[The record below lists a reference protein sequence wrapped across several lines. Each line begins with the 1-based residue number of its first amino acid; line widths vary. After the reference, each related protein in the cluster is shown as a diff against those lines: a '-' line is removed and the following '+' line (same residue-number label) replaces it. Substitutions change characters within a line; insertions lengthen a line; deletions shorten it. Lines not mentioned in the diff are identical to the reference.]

1 MVKTIIR
8 QASLTPFT
16 QYALPRSHALE
27 PFLRL
32 VPLPDLVIV
41 SISISILVNS
51 CSTWKTN
58 LSGIQ
63 WLSGGKPGIIR

>member
-1 MVKTIIR
+1 MVKTVIR

-32 VPLPDLVIV
+32 VPLPDLVI
-41 SISISILVNS
+41 ISISTSILANYR
-51 CSTWKTN
+51 STWKTN
-58 LSGIQ
+58 PPGIQRLSGSESRIV
-63 WLSGGKPGIIR
+63 